1 MPPLPL
7 HADSGRQRI
16 RVMVA
21 DDSAVIRGLI
31 SRALEAEGDIEIV
44 ASVPEGR
51 TAVSMLQRTSVD
63 VVVLDVEMPVMNGLT
78 AIPLLLKAVPG
89 VKILMASTLTKK
101 NAQITLDALSAGA
114 ADFLL
119 KPSAVREMLGPASFN
134 RELLEK
140 VRQLGAKRGSTFSSG
155 APASAALASVDA
167 HRPLTPQSPFALR
180 RVIVRAPEII
190 AIGSSTGGPQALLR
204 VLADLPSGFRPP
216 IFITQHMPPTFTS
229 ILATQISRQCGAI
242 AHEGDDGMSV
252 EPGHIYVAP
261 GNFHMT
267 VDASRVIRL
276 NQGPQE
282 NYCRPSVDP
291 MLRSLVDVYRG
302 RVLAVILTGM
312 GHDGLAGCK
321 AVVEAG
327 GSVFA
332 QDEASSVVWGMP
344 GAVAKAG
351 LCTEVLPLDEIGRR
365 LRPYASGE
373 VH

>member
-1 MPPLPL
+1 MSLPLPANAG
-7 HADSGRQRI
+7 HHRI

-31 SRALEAEGDIEIV
+31 SRALESEGDIEIV

-51 TAVSMLQRTSVD
+51 AAVAALQRAPVD
-63 VVVLDVEMPVMNGLT
+63 VVVLDVEMPIMDGLT
-78 AIPLLLKAVPG
+78 AIPLILKAVPS
-89 VKILMASTLTKK
+89 VKILMASTLTRK

-119 KPSAVREMLGPASFN
+119 KPSAVRDMLGPASFN
-134 RELLEK
+134 RELLAK
-140 VRQLGAKRGSTFSSG
+140 VRQLGGKPTPAIPSPLAAGTG
-155 APASAALASVDA
+155 ASRLLSPVKPVSL
-167 HRPLTPQSPFALR
+167 RPPFMRTPE
-180 RVIVRAPEII
+180 VI

-204 VLADLPSGFRPP
+204 VLTDLAPGFRVP
-216 IFITQHMPPTFTS
+216 ILITQHMPPTFTT
-229 ILATQISRQCGAI
+229 ILATQISRQCGVTALE
-242 AHEGDDGMSV
+242 AEDGLSV
-252 EPGHIYVAP
+252 TPGRIYVAP

-291 MLRSLVDVYRG
+291 MLRSLVDVYRS
-302 RVLAVILTGM
+302 RVLTVILTGM

-327 GSVFA
+327 GAVFA

-344 GAVAKAG
+344 GAVVKAG
-351 LCTEVLPLDEIGRR
+351 LCTAILPLGEIGSRV
-365 LRPYASGE
+365 RPYASGE
-373 VH
+373 V